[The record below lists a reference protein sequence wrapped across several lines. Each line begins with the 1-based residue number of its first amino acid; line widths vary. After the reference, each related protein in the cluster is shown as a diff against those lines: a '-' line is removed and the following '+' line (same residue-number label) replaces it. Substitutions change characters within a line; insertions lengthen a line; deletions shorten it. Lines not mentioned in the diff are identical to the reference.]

1 MIHAAV
7 TIFKDASEQ
16 EYYEYGN
23 IEGRFQMALNDFVE
37 KFGNVERPTSD
48 SACLTESLANLSP
61 ETLKMLRDASMSNR
75 LRYMFKIAED
85 IRETR
90 DENVRREFLYP
101 AVVQIVVW
109 R

>member
-23 IEGRFQMALNDFVE
+23 IEGRFQMNLGDFVDRF
-37 KFGNVERPTSD
+37 KPAERPTPD
-48 SACLTESLANLSP
+48 SACLTEALANLSP

-75 LRYMFKIAED
+75 LRYAFKVAED
-85 IRETR
+85 VRESK
-90 DENVRREFLYP
+90 DEAVRKEFLYP